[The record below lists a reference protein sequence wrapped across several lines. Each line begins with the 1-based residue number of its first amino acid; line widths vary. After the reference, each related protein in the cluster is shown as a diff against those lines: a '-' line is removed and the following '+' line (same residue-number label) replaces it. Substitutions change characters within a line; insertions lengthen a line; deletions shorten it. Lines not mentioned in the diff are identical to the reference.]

1 MNKYWRAIPIA
12 LLLSACSAIEEPVGT
27 SGSDRLYPAEV
38 SASIDNSTEP
48 ETRAYVD
55 DGLNV
60 LWDSD
65 DRITLFNKYTYNK
78 EYRFSGRTGANSG
91 VFKEVSTGDV
101 VVGNPLDQVY
111 AVYPYME
118 LTEISNDGVMT
129 IDLPAEQTYK
139 KGSFGRGANTMISA
153 TASTDLLFKNL
164 CGYLVLKF
172 YGDGVSVSSITLKS
186 NNGEPLA
193 GTADVTAAVGSD
205 PSLSFWSTGAYDSIT
220 LNCEPPVALGATAEE
235 ATVFWIVVPPT
246 KFTGGFTL
254 TVEDPDGKAFE
265 KVSTKSNEIKRNT
278 PFRTTAMK
286 VVPAYTDKVPVKSVA
301 LTPASLSLMV
311 GQSETLTATVYPD
324 NATDKAASWRSS
336 DLGVVDVD
344 ENGKVTAIAEGTAT
358 VTAQVGGKKATCKVN
373 VNQAKNNI
381 IYYTSVDGAVVRPT
395 DYRLFGANIVLNEYK
410 NGQGMMVFDGDITEV
425 GNGAFSSAT
434 YLSSVVLPNSVT
446 SIGSSAFS
454 GCTGLTSV
462 TIPDSVTSIGQRAF
476 QGCTGLTSV
485 TIPDSVTSIGGYA
498 FSGCSGLTSV
508 TISNSVT
515 SIGGDAFS
523 GCTGLTSVTI
533 PDSVTSIGGSAFLGC
548 TGLTSVTIPDGVTSI
563 GSSAFSGCT
572 GLTSVTI
579 PDGVTSIGGYA
590 FSGCSGLT
598 SVTIPNSVTSIG
610 DRAFQGCTGLTSVT
624 IPDSVTSI
632 GGYAFSGC
640 TGLTSAIIPACVM
653 SKGCA
658 SVFQGCENL
667 TSIEINNGVTSIG
680 NLAFYDCSGL
690 TSVTIPESVTSIG
703 GYAFSNCTGLTSVT
717 IPDSVTSIEGEAF
730 RGCSGLTSV
739 TIPDSVTS
747 IGGEA
752 FRGCSGLTSVTI
764 PDSVTSIGGYAFYDC
779 SGLTSLTLLA
789 YNPPDTGGLYVFGGN
804 NQNLTIYVPVASVEA
819 YKGASGWSK
828 YAEIIQ
834 AIPE

>member
-485 TIPDSVTSIGGYA
+485 TIPDSVTSIGG
-498 FSGCSGLTSV
+498 
-508 TISNSVT
+508 
-515 SIGGDAFS
+515 
-523 GCTGLTSVTI
+523 
-533 PDSVTSIGGSAFLGC
+533 SAFLGC